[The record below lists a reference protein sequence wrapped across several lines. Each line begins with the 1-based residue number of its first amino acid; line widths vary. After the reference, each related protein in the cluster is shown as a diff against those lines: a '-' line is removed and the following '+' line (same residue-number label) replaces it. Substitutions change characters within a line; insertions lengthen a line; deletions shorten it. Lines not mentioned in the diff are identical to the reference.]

1 MAQGDNFKRNDLP
14 TLQQIRYLEQLKKLG
29 NARGSVA
36 RIAETC
42 GVYHGSVSRYFRICM
57 DKDYLT
63 ENLEFTKKGRNWLE
77 GYETLIKGLEN
88 YLKNI
93 GTADQDIENTIKQMI
108 ENIDYYT
115 LSCILRNDQKVR
127 LTAYLEKK
135 GESRGNT
142 IGEVLEYGTYEV
154 CFMLYNM
161 ENREKGDFSMANRGF
176 QKPGIL
182 RHNRR
187 GSYLQLERCEMSAV
201 SRISGEKMTGHLET
215 LKYERK
221 GTLEKAVIKDNRLKI
236 PLDACR
242 FRRKPGGEIKGIISV
257 TVSCSVGRV
266 HMPESSSLLIFWF

>member
-135 GESRGNT
+135 EESRGNT

-161 ENREKGDFSMANRGF
+161 ENRERGDFSMANRGF
-176 QKPGIL
+176 RKPGIL